1 MSQFYYIKRQFFKRQ
16 SILKIGK
23 ITPKHST
30 FSLVFTFKG
39 CRQMCNVCTNCAHG
53 ECLHVCMWLCT
64 PRYICTCMFTDMET
78 RGWHWITANL
88 IFSDRVSQWTWNSLS
103 KASQPENTR
112 SLCLMGLSSEYKC
125 ILTHLLYC
133 ESAEEPNPG
142 FYAFGTS
149 TLRASS
155 TGKPAAGSEYRLSY
169 QGWKICVQVS
179 GSCHHPHRHSSEAC
193 TLASDHIPQRG
204 YSPQKHQH
212 ISHELQDTLLQV
224 GLSDLPLKRKTKN
237 MFFSNANTIESST
250 FVIPQ

>member
-155 TGKPAAGSEYRLSY
+155 TGKPAAGIEYRLSY
-169 QGWKICVQVS
+169 QGWKNLCAS
-179 GSCHHPHRHSSEAC
+179 EWLLSPSSQAF
-193 TLASDHIPQRG
+193 LRSL
-204 YSPQKHQH
+204 H
-212 ISHELQDTLLQV
+212 ISLRSHTPKRVQPTETPTH
-224 GLSDLPLKRKTKN
+224 LSWASRHLIASWTFWFATKKKN
-237 MFFSNANTIESST
+237 
-250 FVIPQ
+250 